1 MREKENEML
10 ISEQKCLIYC
20 TCYSVHVMFVFI
32 YIYTYVHMGEYCID
46 TCLYIYSHP
55 KVDRIFFGGCGIYVG
70 IMLDVGHLKI
80 NR

>member
-1 MREKENEML
+1 MITRLWGIVAVSAK
-10 ISEQKCLIYC
+10 IHD
-20 TCYSVHVMFVFI
+20 V
-32 YIYTYVHMGEYCID
+32 
-46 TCLYIYSHP
+46 YIYSHP